1 MKSWNELTRWEK
13 ILLGTF
19 LMVILILVPEM
30 GFLLDAGG
38 IELIT
43 AMIFIYVSSVKMYF
57 QNLLAILIYPNIEY
71 KNFLTSATLT
81 TVTFWATSAML
92 FSAVL
97 FLLMM
102 YFIWKV

>member
-19 LMVILILVPEM
+19 LMLILILVPEM

-43 AMIFIYVSSVKMYF
+43 AIIFIYASSAKMYF
-57 QNLLAILIYPNIEY
+57 QNVLGILAYPNIEH
-71 KNFLTSATLT
+71 KSFLMYAMLT
-81 TVTFWATSAML
+81 ALTFWVTSAML
-92 FSAVL
+92 FSGGL

-102 YFIWKV
+102 YMRL